1 MLGTILFI
9 ILISLI
15 LFIIY
20 RITVKYKPRIIYNES
35 GEMTKIISMMSSLK
49 KPYKPNPWLFNTHLQ
64 TLFGLRLRGRSSYKP
79 IREDVFFSDG
89 GQATIEY
96 FVDEKNLTDDSPIIY
111 LEHTMGGGSRESC
124 TNFMA
129 ILLMKKKYRVVV
141 CTCRGCNGS
150 KITSRRLYN
159 GAQTDDLKT
168 IIDHV
173 NKKYP
178 KAKNKF
184 LIGFSLGSMVA
195 CQYGIDF
202 DDLDGIICISHTIH
216 AYRGTQFLEKGIM
229 RKLYYET
236 MMNHLKK
243 TALKSPFYSDEE
255 KKEIKKTQL
264 FKEFDN
270 IVTAKN
276 MGLNTAFEY
285 YDLLELNPKVEKFR
299 IPILFIFGEDDP
311 FSRPEWIP
319 VEEIKKSKYA
329 AFVTTKE
336 GGHVGFFQNFDT
348 KFTYAEEVSLDF
360 IKVVSELKKH

>member
-1 MLGTILFI
+1 MIGTILFI
-9 ILISLI
+9 ILVSIF
-15 LFIIY
+15 LFFIY
-20 RITVKYKPRIIYNES
+20 RITLKYKPKIIYNES
-35 GEMTKIISMMSSLK
+35 GEMTQIISNMLSLK
-49 KPYKPNPWLFNTHLQ
+49 KPYKPNIWLFNGHLQ
-64 TLFGLRLRGRSSYKP
+64 TLFGLKFRGKSSYKP
-79 IREDVFFSDG
+79 IREDVFFKDG

-96 FVDEKNLTDDSPIIY
+96 FVDEKNLAEDSPIIY

-129 ILLMKKKYRVVV
+129 ILLMKKKFRVVV

-159 GAQTDDLKT
+159 GAQADDLKT

-184 LIGFSLGSMVA
+184 LIGFSLGSMIA
-195 CQYGIDF
+195 CQYGIEY

-216 AYRGTQFLEKGIM
+216 AYRGTQFLEKGIK

-243 TALKSPFYSDEE
+243 TALKSGFYTEE
-255 KKEIKKTQL
+255 EIKQIKKTKL
-264 FKEFDN
+264 FIEYDN

-276 MGLNTAFEY
+276 MGLKSALEY
-285 YDLLELNPKVEKFR
+285 YDLLELGPKIDKFKV
-299 IPILFIFGEDDP
+299 PIIFILGEDDP
-311 FSRPEWIP
+311 FSRPEWVP
-319 VEEIKKSKYA
+319 VDDIKKSKYV
-329 AFVTTKE
+329 AFITTKE
-336 GGHVGFFQNFDT
+336 GGHVGFFQNCDT
-348 KFTYAEEVSLDF
+348 KITYSEEISLDF
-360 IKVVSELKKH
+360 IKVVSELKNH

>member
-1 MLGTILFI
+1 MIGTILFI
-9 ILISLI
+9 ILVSLI

-20 RITVKYKPRIIYNES
+20 RITIKYKPRLIYNES
-35 GEMTKIISMMSSLK
+35 GEMAKIISKMASLK
-49 KPYKPNPWLFNTHLQ
+49 KLYKPNPWLFNCHLQ
-64 TLFGLRLRGRSSYKP
+64 TLFGLKFRGRSSYKP
-79 IREDVFFSDG
+79 IREDVFFKDG

-96 FVDEKNLTDDSPIIY
+96 FVDEKNLTEESPIIY

-129 ILLMKKKYRVVV
+129 NMLRKKNFRVVV

-150 KITSRRLYN
+150 KVTSRRLYN
-159 GAQTDDLKT
+159 GAQTDDMKT

-173 NKKYP
+173 NAKYP

-195 CQYGIDF
+195 CQYGVDF
-202 DDLDGIICISHTIH
+202 DDLDGIICVSHTIH
-216 AYRGTQFLEKGIM
+216 AYRGTQFLETGWK

-236 MMNHLKK
+236 MMNHLIK
-243 TALKSPFYSDEE
+243 TALKSSFYSEEE
-255 KKEIKKTQL
+255 KKAIKKTKL
-264 FKEFDN
+264 FKEFDD
-270 IVTAKN
+270 IVTSKN
-276 MGLNTAFEY
+276 MGLNNAFEY
-285 YDLLELNPKVEKFR
+285 YDLLELNPKIHKIR
-299 IPILFIFGEDDP
+299 IPMLFIFGEDDP

-319 VEEIKKSKYA
+319 VDEIKKSKYI

-348 KFTYAEEVSLDF
+348 KLTYSEEVSLDF
-360 IKVVSELKKH
+360 IKCVSELKNN